1 MKNRFFLIVPLLIIF
16 SLCSCVSTPS
26 VESRTETG
34 TKDVH
39 KEKKQNPKKLLF
51 EDWKY
56 KGFGQDLPV
65 WFEAAYEDNVA
76 KIKKNVEQL
85 SESEVIIIRGE
96 GINSDQAERVMDL
109 QKETV
114 PEGFELYDSFW
125 AMTGE
130 GKYISLALYKE

>member
-16 SLCSCVSTPS
+16 SLCSCASNPTAKNS
-26 VESRTETG
+26 TETG
-34 TKDVH
+34 SKDVH

-51 EDWKY
+51 DDWKY

-65 WFEAAYEDNVA
+65 WFEAAYENNVE
-76 KIKKNVEQL
+76 KIKKSVAQL
-85 SESEVIIIRGE
+85 SQSEVVIIRGE
-96 GINSDQAERVMDL
+96 GINSDQAERVMEL
-109 QKETV
+109 QKAAV
-114 PEGFELYDSFW
+114 PEGFEFYDSFW